1 MDTVLQMLKIDL
13 GINHTLRDEYF
24 EKMIAANFK
33 ELSSRGVKLD
43 LENVEDIMLL
53 SDYCAFVYR
62 KRMEDVPMS
71 RNLSLRIS
79 NKKIKGRCGV

>member
-24 EKMIAANFK
+24 KKMIVANSK
-33 ELSSRGVKLD
+33 ELNSRGVKLD
-43 LENVEDIMLL
+43 LEKAEDIMLL

>member
-1 MDTVLQMLKIDL
+1 MDIVLQMLKIDL

-24 EKMIAANFK
+24 KKMIEANFK

-43 LENVEDIMLL
+43 LEKSEDIMLL

-71 RNLSLRIS
+71 RNLALRIS
-79 NKKIKGRCGV
+79 NKKIKGRCND